1 MSIVLSIGIVGLG
14 NIGKRHLDIL
24 FNMPTYQL
32 IAICD
37 VDAEKLNHFSEI
49 YGVPGFLKYEEFLNY
64 CSGAGCSII
73 GVTTPHHEHATQ
85 TIKALEK
92 GFDVLVEKPM
102 AIHSS
107 DALNMIQV
115 AQSANRRLWVVKQ
128 NRYNAP
134 VAKVNELIMSGQ
146 LGKIY
151 HLQCQIIWNR
161 NEAYYLNSSWRG
173 KLDKE
178 GGALYT
184 HASHFIDLMTWW
196 AGKVIHSEGLMKRIV
211 QPIES
216 EDLGSAVIEFD
227 SGAMGSITWTTLS
240 HGQNQEGSITIISE
254 RGTIKI
260 GGPYLNKI
268 DYWDVSGILEPIA
281 LSQVDK
287 PNDYGSF
294 KGSSSNHH
302 LVYESIWNE
311 NHSGVIQTVDGVE
324 GLKSIEAIET
334 IYRSIG
340 KIDE

>member
-1 MSIVLSIGIVGLG
+1 MRIVLSIGIVGLG

-24 FNMPTYQL
+24 FNMPTYQVV
-32 IAICD
+32 AICD
-37 VDAEKLNHFSEI
+37 VDAEKLHHFSVL
-49 YGVPGFLKYEEFLNY
+49 YGVPGFLNFDDFLSY
-64 CSGAGCSII
+64 CSSVNCSII
-73 GVTTPHHEHATQ
+73 GITTPHHEHANQ
-85 TIKALEK
+85 SILAFEK

-102 AIHSS
+102 AIHSA
-107 DALNMIQV
+107 DALKMIQA
-115 AQSANRRLWVVKQ
+115 AQNSKRKLWVVKQ
-128 NRYNAP
+128 NRFNAP
-134 VAKVNELIMSGQ
+134 VARVNDLIMSGE

-161 NEAYYLNSSWRG
+161 SASYYSDSKWRG
-173 KLDKE
+173 KLDSE

-196 AGKVIHSEGLMKRIV
+196 AGKVVHASGVMKRFV

-216 EDLGSAVIEFD
+216 EDMGSAVLEFD

-254 RGTIKI
+254 KGTIKI

-268 DYWDVSGILEPIA
+268 DFWDVSGIQEPTD
-281 LSQVDK
+281 LSQVDQ

-302 LVYESIWNE
+302 LVYDSIWKE
-311 NHSGVIQTVDGVE
+311 MESGVIQTVDGVE

-334 IYRSIG
+334 IYRSIK